1 MDHDIVEIF
10 GQRVRA
16 LRKKMGLSQE
26 AFAARCGLDRTYI
39 GGGYLGGSTCLVEMC
54 VALIRACVKP
64 HAVDPCGQR
73 YHIRDLAQIV
83 STDCVPSDY
92 NVGLLQRSQF
102 EWLFFIARHFCDEIS
117 DE

>member
-1 MDHDIVEIF
+1 MDVH
-10 GQRVRA
+10 VR
-16 LRKKMGLSQE
+16 
-26 AFAARCGLDRTYI
+26 I
-39 GGGYLGGSTCLVEMC
+39 GEDWWQYLGGSTCLVEMC

-64 HAVDPCGQR
+64 REVDPRGQR

-92 NVGLLQRSQF
+92 NVSLIQRSQF